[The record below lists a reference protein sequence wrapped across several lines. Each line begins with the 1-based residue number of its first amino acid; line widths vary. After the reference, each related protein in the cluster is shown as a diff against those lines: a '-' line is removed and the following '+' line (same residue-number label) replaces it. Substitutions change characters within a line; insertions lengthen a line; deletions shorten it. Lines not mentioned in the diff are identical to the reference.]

1 MLLNSSYVWLCLNN
15 QTRPVSDNS
24 KLEPTPDETDRFDY
38 TAEPDRFYINLET
51 VGGID
56 AESCFQQG
64 IRVLQQ
70 KVAGVI
76 QELSPGGQA
85 NGADEYVP
93 RSPDAPAGMGQGG
106 YTSYGGG
113 ASAWGG
119 GTTPFGGGT
128 GGGATTPYG
137 GGATQY
143 GATTPYGQ
151 GGW

>member
-1 MLLNSSYVWLCLNN
+1 
-15 QTRPVSDNS
+15 VSENS

-38 TAEPDRFYINLET
+38 AAEPDRFYINLET

-56 AESCFQQG
+56 AETCFQQG

-70 KVAGVI
+70 KVAAVI

-93 RSPDAPAGMGQGG
+93 RSPDAPAMGQGG

-119 GTTPFGGGT
+119 GTTPFGSGA